1 MLGSMSVLSTVLSKW
16 VNTGRNVLF
25 PPACVFC
32 HSPLAGQIN
41 NGCECS
47 KTIRIW
53 PHAHCRQCGR
63 LLPEEMAPGPCGR
76 CLRRP
81 PPQRQTESLFV
92 YQGPVRDA
100 VLDWKLQGHDA
111 GIDWLLDSAAPRL
124 HELFD
129 ENSILLPIPMPL
141 SRMRR
146 AGRHHAA
153 DLCRAI
159 ARRSKCRMDWR
170 ILRRSGVQERQS
182 SLSGK
187 ARWQNLRKAFAI
199 DNDHRDNIA
208 APHTVWVVDDIVTT
222 GATMHYACRALRR
235 TGIEVRAFSLTRLTA
250 KEY

>member
-1 MLGSMSVLSTVLSKW
+1 MSALSTVLCKW
-16 VNTGRNVLF
+16 VNTGRNTLF

-32 HSPLAGQIN
+32 HSPLNGQSG
-41 NGCECS
+41 GCAACT
-47 KTIRIW
+47 KAMRIW
-53 PHAHCRQCGR
+53 AHEHCRQCGR
-63 LLPEEMAPGPCGR
+63 ALPSEMAPGPCGR

-81 PPQRQTESLFV
+81 PPQQQTESLFI

-100 VLDWKLQGHDA
+100 LLDWKLKGHDA
-111 GIDWLLDSAAPRL
+111 GIDWLLDSATPRL
-124 HELFD
+124 QTLFD
-129 ENSILLPIPMPL
+129 ENSLLLPVPMPL

-159 ARRSKCRMDWR
+159 VRRSGGQMDWR
-170 ILRRSGVQERQS
+170 ILRRSGVQQRQS

-187 ARWQNLRKAFAI
+187 ARWQNLRKAFTVN
-199 DNDHRDNIA
+199 NDHRDNIA
-208 APHTVWVVDDIVTT
+208 GQHSVWVVDDIITT

-250 KEY
+250 KE

>member
-1 MLGSMSVLSTVLSKW
+1 MLGSMSALSTVLCKW
-16 VNTGRNVLF
+16 VNTGRNILF

-32 HSPLAGQIN
+32 HAPLAGQSA
-41 NGCECS
+41 GCAACT
-47 KTIRIW
+47 KAMRIW
-53 PHAHCRQCGR
+53 PHEHCRLCGR
-63 LLPEEMAPGPCGR
+63 LLPAEMAPGPCGR

-81 PPQRQTESLFV
+81 PPQQQTESLFI
-92 YQGPVRDA
+92 YKGPVRDA
-100 VLDWKLQGHDA
+100 LLDWKLKGHDA
-111 GIDWLLDSAAPRL
+111 GIDWLLDSAEPRL

-159 ARRSKCRMDWR
+159 VRRSGGQLDWR
-170 ILRRSGVQERQS
+170 ILRRSGVQQRQS

-187 ARWQNLRKAFAI
+187 ARWQNLRKAFTVN
-199 DNDHRDNIA
+199 NDHQDNIA
-208 APHTVWVVDDIVTT
+208 EPHIVWVVDDIITT

-250 KEY
+250 KE